1 MLLNLE
7 ISVILIL
14 RNSDQIFSK
23 GSFLDSMVSLFLDV
37 SKVFDTVNHLILL
50 EKLKYYGLH
59 QRDVNWFRSYLCC
72 NK

>member
-59 QRDVNWFRSYLCC
+59 QREVNWFRCYLCC

>member
-37 SKVFDTVNHLILL
+37 SKVVDTVNHLILL

-59 QRDVNWFRSYLCC
+59 QREVNWFRSYLCC

>member
-59 QRDVNWFRSYLCC
+59 QREVNWFRSYLCC

>member
-23 GSFLDSMVSLFLDV
+23 GSFPDSMVSLFLDV

-50 EKLKYYGLH
+50 EKLKYYGLY
-59 QRDVNWFRSYLCC
+59 QREVNWFRSYLRC

>member
-23 GSFLDSMVSLFLDV
+23 GSFLDSIVSLFLDV

-59 QRDVNWFRSYLCC
+59 QREVNWFRSYLCC